1 MSWGFFPLFFSF
13 SRCQPLSKKKTHQ
26 YLKKLKAKKNRPSSS
41 SSSPPTPP
49 YSDWR
54 SLAASHAATAFLT
67 VPASVSGRPRAS
79 LTVAGAARAAAP
91 AGAAAPVAFPRPPSP
106 AAAAA
111 AATASAVAALLAP
124 YLALAAVRRQ
134 LDVAQT
140 LLADVMPHSVMAG
153 VVERRALG
161 LAPAMFGGGGGGGGL
176 GGAGRSTTG
185 GDPSSDNDA

>member
-1 MSWGFFPLFFSF
+1 
-13 SRCQPLSKKKTHQ
+13 
-26 YLKKLKAKKNRPSSS
+26 
-41 SSSPPTPP
+41 
-49 YSDWR
+49 
-54 SLAASHAATAFLT
+54 
-67 VPASVSGRPRAS
+67 
-79 LTVAGAARAAAP
+79 
-91 AGAAAPVAFPRPPSP
+91 VAFPRPPSP